1 MNDWVVREE
10 DDLALANVKGYVREE
25 RGRPEQVR
33 PYLRAGELATAE
45 KGAPP
50 LPSTRSWWI
59 PHPDWLKGEQ
69 RWITAGEGA
78 WLKAGEKNR
87 AKEAAEDAAADAA
100 DRPGTS
106 VARPNDAA
114 ADAASAAGVIGQGT
128 PWERPEHGYQ
138 RPDPERL
145 ARTRGTYK
153 QPGDHPFFQQVPMSS
168 GNIVKGYDNATKAE
182 KYQGRRWYPDAYRLA
197 WALGGGDPVKGA
209 SMLSAYSPRTGWPVN
224 LFNAARSLAEGRA
237 LGPGEG
243 TIMGSAQKAA
253 QKVLDG
259 ADIDTALPGPK
270 TNAFARLI
278 ALGRDH
284 PDDPLGQV
292 VVDTH
297 AMSVAAGHR
306 LTKAEGEMSPI
317 GKQPFY
323 DHVAD
328 MYRAAARDISE
339 RDGEEI
345 SPSELQAI
353 TWLQQQR
360 RNDEEDRQLS
370 EAGNRAAKGRLALS
384 KAMTGHWKTWESFA
398 REHGIPTELGTTA
411 LAPVPITASEARGDS
426 RPVSAAE
433 FHAIAAAGRDQ
444 LTKME
449 SDTSPVTGL
458 VSNWSSLQQSA
469 WQEVQKPWGG
479 MTIDAHSGEA
489 LASDADKYALT
500 VKPPGTATISVPEGA
515 SEAQFMAAMNEA
527 LVKFRPL
534 LEQAGHFLGIFHDD
548 DNHRIDIDPVVVV
561 DTREEA
567 EAIGAYTH
575 NIGGAYNFADG
586 NGYWPPHIAE

>member
-1 MNDWVVREE
+1 MTDWVVRED
-10 DDLALANVKGYVREE
+10 DDLELASVKGYQRMEN
-25 RGRPEQVR
+25 GRPEVVR
-33 PYLRAGELATAE
+33 QYQRAGELAT
-45 KGAPP
+45 KAPP
-50 LPSTRSWWI
+50 IEPTRSWWI

-78 WLKAGEKNR
+78 WMKAE
-87 AKEAAEDAAADAA
+87 EAARLKDEAADEAEKTGTDVAVRGGDAAQ
-100 DRPGTS
+100 
-106 VARPNDAA
+106 
-114 ADAASAAGVIGQGT
+114 DAASARGNVIGQGT

-145 ARTRGTYK
+145 VRTRGTYK
-153 QPGDHPFFQQVPMSS
+153 RPEEHPFFQQVPMSPA
-168 GNIVKGYDNATKAE
+168 NIVKAYDNSTSAE

-243 TIMGSAQKAA
+243 TIMGSAQAA
-253 QKVLDG
+253 AKKVLAG

-284 PDDPLGQV
+284 PEDPLGRV

-306 LTKAEGEMSPI
+306 LTKAESDMSAI

-323 DHVAD
+323 DYVAD
-328 MYRAAARDISE
+328 MYRTAARDISE
-339 RDGEEI
+339 RDGEEV

-360 RNDEEDRQLS
+360 KNDEEDQQLAD
-370 EAGNRAAKGRLALS
+370 AGNRAAKGRLALT
-384 KAMTGHWKTWESFA
+384 KAMAGHWKTWESFA
-398 REHGIPTELGTTA
+398 KEHGITTELGTTA
-411 LAPVPITASEARGDS
+411 LAPVPITAAEARGDS

-433 FHAIAAAGRDQ
+433 FHEIAARGRDQ
-444 LTKME
+444 LQKME

-458 VSNWSSLQQSA
+458 VSNWGSLTENA
-469 WQEVQKPWGG
+469 WSEVQKPWGG
-479 MTIDAHSGEA
+479 VTIDSHSGEP
-489 LASDADKYALT
+489 LAADADKYALT
-500 VKPPGTATISVPEGA
+500 VKPPGVGSISVPEGA
-515 SEAQFMAAMNEA
+515 SEDQFAAAMNEA
-527 LVKFRPL
+527 LVKFRPI
-534 LEQAGHFLGIFHDD
+534 LEQSGHYLGVFHDD
-548 DNHRIDIDPVVVV
+548 ANHRIDIDPVVVV

>member
-1 MNDWVVREE
+1 MTDWVVRE
-10 DDLALANVKGYVREE
+10 DDALELASVKGYQRMEN
-25 RGRPEQVR
+25 GRPEVVR
-33 PYLRAGELATAE
+33 QYQRAGELAT
-45 KGAPP
+45 KAPP
-50 LPSTRSWWI
+50 IEPTRSWWI

-78 WLKAGEKNR
+78 WLKAEER
-87 AKEAAEDAAADAA
+87 ARLKDEAADEAAKT
-100 DRPGTS
+100 GTD
-106 VARPNDAA
+106 VAVRGGGDAA
-114 ADAASAAGVIGQGT
+114 ADAASARGIIGQGT
-128 PWERPEHGYQ
+128 AWERPEHGYQ

-145 ARTRGTYK
+145 VRTRGQYK
-153 QPGDHPFFQQVPMSS
+153 RPEDHPFFQQVPLSS
-168 GNIVKGYDNATKAE
+168 DNIVKGYDNATKAE
-182 KYQGRRWYPDAYRLA
+182 KYQGRRWYPDGYRLA

-253 QKVLDG
+253 QKVLNG

-270 TNAFARLI
+270 TNAFARLL

-284 PDDPLGQV
+284 PEDPLGQV

-297 AMSVAAGHR
+297 ALSVAAGHR
-306 LTKAEGEMSPI
+306 LTQDEAGMSPI

-323 DHVAD
+323 DYTAD
-328 MYRAAARDISE
+328 LYRQAARDISE

-360 RNDEEDRQLS
+360 VNDEEDQRQAA
-370 EAGNRAAKGRLALS
+370 AGDRAAKGRLGLT
-384 KAMTGHWKTWESFA
+384 KAMAGHWKTWENFA
-398 REHGIPTELGTTA
+398 REHGIPVQLGTTA
-411 LAPVPITASEARGDS
+411 LAPVPITAAEARGDS
-426 RPVSAAE
+426 RPVSVAE
-433 FHAIAAAGRDQ
+433 FHEIAARGRDQ
-444 LTKME
+444 LQKME

-458 VSNWSSLQQSA
+458 ASNFGSLTESA

-479 MTIDAHSGEA
+479 MTIDAHSGEP

-500 VKPPGTATISVPEGA
+500 VKPPGVATISIPEGA
-515 SEAQFMAAMNEA
+515 SEDQFAAAMNEA
-527 LVKFRPL
+527 LVKFRPI
-534 LEQAGHFLGIFHDD
+534 LEQSGHYLGIFHDD
-548 DNHRIDIDPVVVV
+548 DHHRIDIDPVVVV

-567 EAIGAYTH
+567 EAIGAYSH

-586 NGYWPPHIAE
+586 NGYWPPHIQE